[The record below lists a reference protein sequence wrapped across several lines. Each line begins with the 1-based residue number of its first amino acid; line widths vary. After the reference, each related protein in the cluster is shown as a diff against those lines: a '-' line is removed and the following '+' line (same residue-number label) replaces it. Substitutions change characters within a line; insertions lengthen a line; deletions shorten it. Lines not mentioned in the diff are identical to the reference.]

1 MGDEYPCCG
10 NTPLG
15 ETMKNII
22 QVKKVTKN
30 YVKGNLMVPA
40 LQEID
45 LVVRKGDFTAVAG
58 PSGSG
63 KTTLLNIIGGLDRPS
78 SGSVEVNGHSLN
90 KLSAA
95 QLSRLRLEHLGFI
108 FQSHNLLPVL
118 TAFENAEYILMVQGI
133 PKETRR
139 EIVMKLLKDVGLSG
153 LEARFPRELSGGQ
166 QQRVAIARAVASRP
180 AIVLADEPTAN
191 VDGKTAG
198 GILDLMRRLNEEKQI
213 TMLFSSHDPEVL
225 KTAKKVF
232 FLREG
237 KLYS

>member
-1 MGDEYPCCG
+1 MGDEYPYCG
-10 NTPLG
+10 NTSMG

-40 LQEID
+40 LKEID
-45 LVVRKGDFTAVAG
+45 LVIRKGDFTAVAG

-90 KLSAA
+90 KLSSA

-118 TAFENAEYILMVQGI
+118 TAFENAEYILMIQGI

-166 QQRVAIARAVASRP
+166 QQRVAIARAVAARP

-198 GILDLMRRLNEEKQI
+198 GILDLMRQLNEEKQI

-225 KTAKKVF
+225 KNAKKVF